1 MLQKR
6 RKTRVIKIWYTQVW
20 KLGVYHARY
29 VTNTQEQRGVDHNYT
44 EELLSSWRVLIYMSV
59 HGINLYHVKA
69 SAASVQRL
77 LVSFWRYLANENY
90 DLSSE
95 GFYGTSTLVSS
106 ASCCSFAYVY
116 TPTIHHRANR
126 IGPAAPFTLFKLHM
140 AIILPV
146 PVDISVKTMTKIRE
160 AAGYYSRLI

>member
-1 MLQKR
+1 M
-6 RKTRVIKIWYTQVW
+6 
-20 KLGVYHARY
+20 
-29 VTNTQEQRGVDHNYT
+29 
-44 EELLSSWRVLIYMSV
+44 EELLSGWRVFIYMSV

-116 TPTIHHRANR
+116 TPTTHHRANR
-126 IGPAAPFTLFKLHM
+126 IGPAAPFTLSKLHI

-146 PVDISVKTMTKIRE
+146 LVDISVKTMTKIRE
-160 AAGYYSRLI
+160 TAGYLSRLK